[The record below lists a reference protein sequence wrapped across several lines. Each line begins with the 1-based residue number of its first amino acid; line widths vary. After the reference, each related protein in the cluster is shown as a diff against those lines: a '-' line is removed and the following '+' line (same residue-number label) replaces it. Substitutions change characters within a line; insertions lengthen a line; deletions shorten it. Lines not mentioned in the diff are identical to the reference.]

1 MIFFEGITKTYT
13 NSKPATVLD
22 SVTFAVEP
30 NEFLSIVGQSGAGK
44 TTLLKLLLVE
54 ERPTAG
60 SVFFESRDVHRI
72 PARELPYYR
81 RKIGVVFQD
90 FRLLPSKNAYENIAF
105 GMEAA
110 GKTDGEIA

>member
-44 TTLLKLLLVE
+44 TTLLKLLLFE
-54 ERPTAG
+54 QPTTPRHL
-60 SVFFESRDVHRI
+60 FF
-72 PARELPYYR
+72 
-81 RKIGVVFQD
+81 
-90 FRLLPSKNAYENIAF
+90 
-105 GMEAA
+105 
-110 GKTDGEIA
+110 